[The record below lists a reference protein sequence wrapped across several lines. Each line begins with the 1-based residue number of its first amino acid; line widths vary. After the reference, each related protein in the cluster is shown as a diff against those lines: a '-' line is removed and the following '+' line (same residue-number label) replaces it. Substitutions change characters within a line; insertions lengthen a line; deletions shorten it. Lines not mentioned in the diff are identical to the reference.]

1 MNGNGTSRRVRLLTA
16 IVAGA
21 GLAATACG
29 SGGSATISAPPASR
43 HTAAEQA
50 ATLNWLAKT
59 NQMWTKDNFSAL
71 SQVTTAEMGTVY
83 QAEEH
88 QAATAKTSS
97 RRAFQLTGLSITVP
111 CHRGG
116 ASVFVAYGDTD
127 VFTLGQGMQPQALVF
142 ERAGGRWKL
151 AAAVN
156 RPGSSG
162 WPALCRQGTPAA
174 ASAVL
179 TPGSYA
185 PDLARVLTHAQTGA
199 RATTTAA
206 APFALNGF
214 LSGSGSIT
222 AQAATQI
229 RKDRSGGVA
238 FSGRFT
244 QVPDPTFA
252 LPLANGRGD
261 WLIGFLTQSDNYR
274 SPSGVRKADWPDGNP
289 VAKPRPGIVHDE
301 TETFIT
307 TYAAIDPLRSAGRTV
322 TLDGF
327 FGWPLTAHA
336 S

>member
-1 MNGNGTSRRVRLLTA
+1 
-16 IVAGA
+16 
-21 GLAATACG
+21 
-29 SGGSATISAPPASR
+29 
-43 HTAAEQA
+43 
-50 ATLNWLAKT
+50 
-59 NQMWTKDNFSAL
+59 
-71 SQVTTAEMGTVY
+71 
-83 QAEEH
+83 
-88 QAATAKTSS
+88 
-97 RRAFQLTGLSITVP
+97 
-111 CHRGG
+111 
-116 ASVFVAYGDTD
+116 
-127 VFTLGQGMQPQALVF
+127 
-142 ERAGGRWKL
+142 
-151 AAAVN
+151 
-156 RPGSSG
+156 
-162 WPALCRQGTPAA
+162 
-174 ASAVL
+174 VL

-199 RATTTAA
+199 RATTAA
-206 APFALNGF
+206 AASFALNGF

-252 LPLANGRGD
+252 LPLANGRGY
-261 WLIGFLTQSDNYR
+261 WLVGFLTQSNNYS
-274 SPSGVRKADWPDGNP
+274 SPAGLRKAAWPDGNP
-289 VAKPRPGIVHDE
+289 VAKPRPPVVHHE